1 MCHIFEFY
9 LIIAQ
14 DQPAASE
21 CGIEIIN

>member
-14 DQPAASE
+14 DQPASNE
-21 CGIEIIN
+21 CEIEIIN